1 MCPPMTVAFF
11 LIKLVGSLAI
21 LTLSFSLSL
30 FIILSTNT
38 TTIPPPTPNPHR
50 VTPTPT
56 AMAPR
61 VAKSAPRV
69 RRVAALRVEKVEDT
83 AATPTAL
90 TVNAKFLEMPATATR
105 SAAPKRAVS

>member
-1 MCPPMTVAFF
+1 MCPPMTVALF

-21 LTLSFSLSL
+21 LTLCLSFSL

-38 TTIPPPTPNPHR
+38 TTITPPTPNPHR

-56 AMAPR
+56 AMALR
-61 VAKSAPRV
+61 VVRAPRV

-83 AATPTAL
+83 AAIPTAL
-90 TVNAKFLEMPATATR
+90 TVNAKFLEITATATT
-105 SAAPKRAVS
+105 SAAQKRAIS